1 MYLYLGVVDSDGRLG
16 FDNLFHTGVYFH
28 GSIGLSWGHC
38 VLIRLFRLISFPFSL
53 QSNYLSFD
61 LEALDR
67 QPDSLG
73 RDAAPFKNKRTLVR
87 FFLTPPLHDRNE
99 LRGGFLEMSEIY
111 LIRHAQASFGDED
124 YDHLSDLGI
133 RQARILG
140 DYFALLGMEFQA
152 FYSGEMERQTDTA
165 EKVMPLLQKDYEE
178 SELHVTSEFNECSS
192 RAIIRA
198 QISDMMR
205 EDPSVS
211 EDWNR
216 FYTNMRSFQRIFER
230 AMLRWISG
238 GCDIPGIETWQAFT
252 KRVRAGLRNIMEV
265 NGRKK
270 RVAVFTSAG
279 PISAV
284 MQMALGLSDEE
295 TIRLSYQIRNTSV
308 SVFKYGDNKFSLS
321 SFNSVAH
328 LEYRNEEG
336 LITYR

>member
-1 MYLYLGVVDSDGRLG
+1 
-16 FDNLFHTGVYFH
+16 
-28 GSIGLSWGHC
+28 
-38 VLIRLFRLISFPFSL
+38 
-53 QSNYLSFD
+53 
-61 LEALDR
+61 
-67 QPDSLG
+67 
-73 RDAAPFKNKRTLVR
+73 
-87 FFLTPPLHDRNE
+87 
-99 LRGGFLEMSEIY
+99 MSEIY

-140 DYFALLGMEFQA
+140 DYFALLGMKFEA

-165 EKVMPLLQKDYEE
+165 EKVMPLSQEDNKE
-178 SELHVTSEFNECSS
+178 SELHVTSEFNECGS
-192 RAIIRA
+192 RSVIRA

-205 EDPSVS
+205 EDPSIS
-211 EDWNR
+211 NDWHR
-216 FYTNMRSFQRIFER
+216 FFTDMESFQRVFER

-238 GCDIPGIETWQAFT
+238 GCRIPGIETWQAFT
-252 KRVRAGLRNIMEV
+252 KRVRAGVRNIMEV

-279 PISAV
+279 PISAI
-284 MQMALGLSDEE
+284 MQMVLGLSNEE
-295 TIRLSYQIRNTSV
+295 TIRLSYRIRNTSV
-308 SVFKYGDNKFSLS
+308 SVFKHRNNKFSLS